1 MKGFPDLPPLW
12 LLLFLVLNWLLT
24 LIVPGNT
31 SAPVLRFAGYGI
43 AGLGFV
49 AIFWSAYWFW
59 RRKTTIEPHHAP
71 TNLIIEGPYR
81 LSRNPIYLGMVL
93 ILLGAV
99 LWAGQPVGLIFV
111 VLFFGILTRRFVQPE
126 ETALREAFGEEA
138 DTYISRTRRWL

>member
-24 LIVPGNT
+24 LVVPGNT
-31 SAPVLRFAGYGI
+31 GAPVLQVAGYVL
-43 AGLGFV
+43 AGLGLV
-49 AIFWSAYWFW
+49 TIFWSAFWFW

-71 TNLIIEGPYR
+71 QNLIIEGPYR
-81 LSRNPIYLGMVL
+81 ISRNPIYLGMVL

-126 ETALREAFGEEA
+126 EAALREAFGDEA
-138 DTYISRTRRWL
+138 ETYISRTRRWL